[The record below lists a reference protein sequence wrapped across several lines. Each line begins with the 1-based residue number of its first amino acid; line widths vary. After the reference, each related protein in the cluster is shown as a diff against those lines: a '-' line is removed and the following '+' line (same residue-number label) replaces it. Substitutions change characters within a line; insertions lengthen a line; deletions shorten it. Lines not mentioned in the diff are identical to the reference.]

1 MPQTDGRTLREPRGE
16 IYLQIIQQKWRE
28 EEEEE
33 EGERVETRESSGKK
47 SRGWGTEREAR
58 AEPGCAKRQASLR
71 QAHREQTE
79 SVHWKCNGANSAQ
92 PA

>member
-28 EEEEE
+28 E
-33 EGERVETRESSGKK
+33 GERVETRESRGKK
-47 SRGWGTEREAR
+47 SRGGGTEREAR

-71 QAHREQTE
+71 QAHGEQTE
-79 SVHWKCNGANSAQ
+79 SVHWKYNGANSAQ

>member
-33 EGERVETRESSGKK
+33 GERVETRESSGKK
-47 SRGWGTEREAR
+47 SRGWGGGDRERSK
-58 AEPGCAKRQASLR
+58 G
-71 QAHREQTE
+71 
-79 SVHWKCNGANSAQ
+79 
-92 PA
+92 

>member
-28 EEEEE
+28 EEEE
-33 EGERVETRESSGKK
+33 GERVETRESRGKK
-47 SRGWGTEREAR
+47 SRGGGGTEREAR